1 MPTLILGS
9 ASPRRAALLR
19 ELGVEFVVRPS
30 GAAEVAAAGESAE
43 DFARRIAREKG
54 AAVAAEH
61 RAWVLSADTVV
72 VVDGMVLGK
81 PEGASDARR
90 MLQRLSGREHQV
102 LTAVALTQPD
112 GSIADE
118 LIVCSTVEFRSL
130 SAAEIDAYIASGEP
144 FDKAGAYGIQ
154 GGAARFVVRVRGS
167 YSNVVGLPMDEVR
180 NLLERY
186 RFSPIEPRRG
196 ARSS

>member
-1 MPTLILGS
+1 MNCSLPSRDPAFTVRVLERISPQRTRRTQRRGSIFLCDLCALCGESIDIYTPIIELASMPPFILGS

-81 PEGASDARR
+81 PVD
-90 MLQRLSGREHQV
+90 
-102 LTAVALTQPD
+102 
-112 GSIADE
+112 
-118 LIVCSTVEFRSL
+118 
-130 SAAEIDAYIASGEP
+130 AEIGRASCRE
-144 FDKAGAYGIQ
+144 
-154 GGAARFVVRVRGS
+154 RG
-167 YSNVVGLPMDEVR
+167 
-180 NLLERY
+180 
-186 RFSPIEPRRG
+186 
-196 ARSS
+196 